1 MNKEVISVLTI
12 KAYAKINLFLN
23 VVGLKEN
30 GYHDLEMVNAKID
43 LADTLIFEES
53 FNQPAVIIKSND
65 LYLEKEGNLLYK
77 VAHLMM
83 DYYALGKSV
92 KITVDKNIPAGAGLA
107 GNSTDAAAI
116 IKGLNQL
123 FELNL
128 SDSQMEQIGSK
139 FGADIPYCLYDKSA
153 IVKGIGDQI
162 EFVKLPLEN
171 CKVLIV
177 KPQVFLK
184 TEDVFHLGDEIGFD
198 PSDLSPMLDA
208 IQARNQ
214 EAFISSMKN
223 SLEKPSF
230 KISQE
235 TKETKLLVC
244 QELGSEGVIMS
255 GSGSTILKVIPSKM
269 NDISRFFEKY
279 VNKYMIFQANIVN
292 KE

>member
-23 VVGLKEN
+23 VVGLKDN

-43 LADTLIFEES
+43 LADTLYFEET
-53 FNQPAVIIKSND
+53 FNHPAVIIKSND
-65 LYLEKEGNLLYK
+65 LFLEKEGNLLYK
-77 VAHLMM
+77 VAHFMM